1 MSGSF
6 RKAKGQRPA
15 ACSAPRGA
23 SRGCSAGDEAGQGDA
38 GRLGWPGA
46 PRPGP
51 ALTRKAGQRRPCPHR
66 HTRPC
71 HVLLHASWRPAFGGW
86 HARHPDWR
94 PGWGGTEESLVRQR
108 AAAAGGVRRPEGWTL
123 TWPPVRAEAP
133 IAAPSRPA
141 LARLGHG
148 LRSPV
153 PRLTAASSQLPT
165 PVCARLPPPRVLT
178 HSAPPASPHLVL
190 ACALGS
196 PGCCTVCHASPG
208 GRAVRARCRQGRR
221 ALPARPP
228 GRSATWGR
236 RILRLGPSSL
246 LAAGIPEP
254 RTEAAAASRWCPAA
268 GLPAH
273 CAFRLALLPSRL
285 RAGPGGPAGAAPEP
299 SAK

>member
-94 PGWGGTEESLVRQR
+94 PGWGRTEESLVRQR

-165 PVCARLPPPRVLT
+165 PVCARLPPPT
-178 HSAPPASPHLVL
+178 SSHSLCPARL
-190 ACALGS
+190 ASSGSRLCPWLPWMLYCLSRQPRGPRGAGEVS
-196 PGCCTVCHASPG
+196 PGTP
-208 GRAVRARCRQGRR
+208 
-221 ALPARPP
+221 RPP
-228 GRSATWGR
+228 RT
-236 RILRLGPSSL
+236 
-246 LAAGIPEP
+246 AAGPQCHVG
-254 RTEAAAASRWCPAA
+254 AAHPQ
-268 GLPAH
+268 
-273 CAFRLALLPSRL
+273 
-285 RAGPGGPAGAAPEP
+285 AGPEQPPCCRNP
-299 SAK
+299 